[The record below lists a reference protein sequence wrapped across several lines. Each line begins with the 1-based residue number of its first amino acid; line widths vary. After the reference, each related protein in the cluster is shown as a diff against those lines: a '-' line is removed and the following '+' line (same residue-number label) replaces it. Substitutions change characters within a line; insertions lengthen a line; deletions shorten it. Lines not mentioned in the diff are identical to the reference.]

1 MAKKS
6 DALLT
11 AAEKLQRVLA
21 ADVAG
26 QERDWADRVD
36 RALAQLADAIGKRAA
51 TWKSPEGKVVE
62 VESPRLPSP
71 TVARRGSE
79 LRRDLDGFLE
89 QARTLQTDV
98 RHVART
104 FGGGAEVANLA
115 GALPVAPEAGA
126 VPDFG
131 VFRQRA
137 EQLVEGVQRYIQQE
151 AGLILESVNIDVGAG
166 D

>member
-1 MAKKS
+1 MAKKT
-6 DALLT
+6 DTLLT
-11 AAEKLQRVLA
+11 AGEKLERVLA

-26 QERDWADRVD
+26 QERDWSDRVD
-36 RALAQLADAIGKRAA
+36 RALNQVVAAIHQRAA
-51 TWKSPEGKVVE
+51 TWQSPEGKVVE

-79 LRRDLDGFLE
+79 LRRDLDGLLD
-89 QARTLQTDV
+89 QAKALQTDV
-98 RHVART
+98 RSVART
-104 FGGGAEVANLA
+104 FVRGADVSNLA

-137 EQLVEGVQRYIQQE
+137 EELVEGIRRYIHQE
-151 AGLILESVNIDVGAG
+151 TELILESVNIEVGAG

>member
-1 MAKKS
+1 MAKKP
-6 DALLT
+6 DALLN
-11 AAEKLQRVLA
+11 AADKLQGALA
-21 ADVAG
+21 ADVVG
-26 QERDWADRVD
+26 QERDWSDRVD
-36 RALAQLADAIGKRAA
+36 QALSQLVEAIRQRAA
-51 TWKSPEGKVVE
+51 TWKSPEGKVVD

-89 QARTLQTDV
+89 QAKALQTDV
-98 RHVART
+98 RKVAQT

-137 EQLVEGVQRYIQQE
+137 DQLVEGIGRYIQQE
-151 AGLILESVNIDVGAG
+151 AALILESVNIEVGAG

>member
-11 AAEKLQRVLA
+11 AAEKLQRALA

-26 QERDWADRVD
+26 QERDWADRVA
-36 RALAQLADAIGKRAA
+36 RALTQLADAIGQRAA
-51 TWKSPEGKVVE
+51 TWKSPEGKVVD

-104 FGGGAEVANLA
+104 FGGGADVANLA

>member
-1 MAKKS
+1 MAKKP
-6 DALLT
+6 DALLA
-11 AAEKLQRVLA
+11 AAEKLEEVLA

-36 RALAQLADAIGKRAA
+36 QALTQVVDALQQRAA
-51 TWKSPEGKVVE
+51 TWKSPEGKVVD

-79 LRRDLDGFLE
+79 LRRELDGFLE
-89 QARTLQTDV
+89 QAKALQVDV
-98 RHVART
+98 RKVART
-104 FGGGAEVANLA
+104 FGGEADVANRA

-137 EQLVEGVQRYIQQE
+137 EQLVEGIRRYIQQE
-151 AGLILESVNIDVGAG
+151 AALILESVNIEVGAG